1 MAKKVTTKP
10 NWFYQGKEIK
20 TLADTPL
27 EALGFIYKIYNLDNQ
42 MYYVGRRTIRS
53 NRRRKLTVAEK
64 KIKGN
69 EKKTFITEMKESSGW
84 KTYAGSNVTLKAEVT
99 KGARIRKEILHYCY
113 SKAEITYKETAE
125 ILCSGALL
133 DIKSYNSWVKATIYK
148 KHLM

>member
-1 MAKKVTTKP
+1 MAKKTTA
-10 NWFYQGKEIK
+10 NWFYQGKEITSIK
-20 TLADTPL
+20 DIP
-27 EALGFIYKIYNLDNQ
+27 ENVLGVIYKIYNLDTQ

-53 NRRRKLTVAEK
+53 NRRRKLTLAEK

-69 EKKTFITEMKESSGW
+69 EKKTFITEMKEASGW
-84 KTYAGSNVTLKAEVT
+84 KSYAGSNLTLKAEVA

-133 DIKSYNSWVKATIYK
+133 DSKSYNSWVKATIYK
-148 KHLM
+148 KHLMV